1 MKHHGVAL
9 TCVLVSAFVA
19 ACGGGNAARDGG
31 TTGSAGSPAVD
42 PVPAAGSRV
51 EGKEFGAAAEPA
63 LLRFDFDDDAIG
75 AVPNGFTS
83 VHSGHGAEGMWRV
96 VEAPDAPSGRQ
107 AVAQIVADR
116 TGSRYPLLVLDSPMA
131 RDVELQVA
139 GKPISGTVDQAIGL
153 IWRYQ
158 DANNYYVV
166 RANALEDNV
175 VLYKMEAGKRSD
187 IDLKGRGSTYG
198 LDVEIP
204 RETWSRLGVRIQGN
218 LFTVFLNGRELFQVE
233 DDTFVDAGRV
243 GLWTKA
249 DSVTWFDDLEVRVLD
264 SSSSSGSADVGSGE

>member
-1 MKHHGVAL
+1 MKHQRSVL
-9 TCVLVSAFVA
+9 TSVLVVAFVA
-19 ACGGGNAARDGG
+19 ACGGGNAAPDGG
-31 TTGSAGSPAVD
+31 TTGGAGSPAAD
-42 PVPAAGSRV
+42 PVPAAGSGV
-51 EGKEFGAAAEPA
+51 EGKEMGAAAEPGS
-63 LLRFDFDDDAIG
+63 LRFSFGDDAIG
-75 AVPNGFTS
+75 TVPDGFS
-83 VHSGHGAEGMWRV
+83 PVHSGHGAEGIWRV

-107 AVAQIVADR
+107 AVAQIDADR
-116 TGSRYPLLVLDSPMA
+116 TGSRYPLLVLDSPVA
-131 RDVELQVA
+131 LDVELQVA

-158 DANNYYVV
+158 DADNYYVV

-187 IDLKGRGSTYG
+187 IDLKGRGRTYG

-204 RETWSRLGVRIQGN
+204 RGAWSRLGVRVQGD
-218 LFTVFLNGRELFQVE
+218 LFTVLLNGQELFQVE
-233 DDTFVDAGRV
+233 DDTFSGAGKV

-264 SSSSSGSADVGSGE
+264 SSSSSDSAGVGSGE

>member
-1 MKHHGVAL
+1 MKHQRASL
-9 TCVLVSAFVA
+9 TCVLVVAFVA

-31 TTGSAGSPAVD
+31 TTGGAGSPAAD
-42 PVPAAGSRV
+42 PVPAAGSGV
-51 EGKEFGAAAEPA
+51 EGKETGAVAEPGS
-63 LLRFDFDDDAIG
+63 LQFGFDDDAIG
-75 AVPNGFTS
+75 AVPDGFTP
-83 VHSGHGAEGMWRV
+83 VHSGRGAEGVWRV

-107 AVAQIVADR
+107 AVAQIDADR
-116 TGSRYPLLVLDSPMA
+116 TGSRYPLLVLDSPVA
-131 RDVELQVA
+131 LDVELQVA
-139 GKPISGTVDQAIGL
+139 GKPISGAVDQAIGL

-158 DANNYYVV
+158 NADNYYVV

-175 VLYKMEAGKRSD
+175 VLSKMEAGKRSD

-204 RETWSRLGVRIQGN
+204 RETWSRLGVRVQGN
-218 LFTVFLNGRELFQVE
+218 LFTVLLNGRELFQVE

-249 DSVTWFDDLEVRVLD
+249 DTVTWFDNLEVRVLD
-264 SSSSSGSADVGSGE
+264 SSISSDSADVESGE